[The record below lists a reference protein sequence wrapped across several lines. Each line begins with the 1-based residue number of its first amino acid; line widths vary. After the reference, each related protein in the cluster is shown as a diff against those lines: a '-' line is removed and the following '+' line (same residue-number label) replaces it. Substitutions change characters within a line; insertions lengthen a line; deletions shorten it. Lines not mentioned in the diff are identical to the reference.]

1 MMWIDPTNKLELNQA
16 ALVSTLAYNT
26 QNIMVTFVQ
35 QNANPGLR
43 LYVNDT
49 LVGTVTTAQG
59 TISNSRLNFFRRENS
74 GQYFQGRAYS
84 VLVYNKV
91 LTSTEITQNYNSF
104 KTRFPI

>member
-1 MMWIDPTNKLELNQA
+1 
-16 ALVSTLAYNT
+16 
-26 QNIMVTFVQ
+26 MVTFVQ

-59 TISNSRLNFFRRENS
+59 TIPNSRLNFFRRETT